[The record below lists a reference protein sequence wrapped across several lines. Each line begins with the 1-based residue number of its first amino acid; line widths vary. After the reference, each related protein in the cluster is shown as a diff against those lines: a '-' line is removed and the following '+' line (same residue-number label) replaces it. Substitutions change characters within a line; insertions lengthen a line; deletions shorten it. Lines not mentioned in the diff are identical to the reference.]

1 MNTYVLLL
9 LAIEAS
15 IKVRYTIHT
24 EDNNNEFTY
33 SYVRPDMFSN
43 FEGGIIGAASLGFLE
58 ADKKGNVNPSLLPDR
73 IYGPGGF
80 PVIAGGA
87 LRIYFA
93 GAFTAGKSEITI
105 SDNTIKILQDEV
117 IPKFIKSPF

>member
-1 MNTYVLLL
+1 
-9 LAIEAS
+9 
-15 IKVRYTIHT
+15 
-24 EDNNNEFTY
+24 
-33 SYVRPDMFSN
+33 
-43 FEGGIIGAASLGFLE
+43 
-58 ADKKGNVNPSLLPDR
+58 VNPSLLPDR

-87 LRIYFA
+87 PRIYFA
-93 GAFTAGKSEITI
+93 RAFTAGKSEITI